1 MRKALRMGTAHRE
14 GGARPLRLTLGGAA
28 LVVLAALALTAP
40 AQAQSPS
47 AASKGLLFHDGA
59 TVRTVVVSA
68 PLPNAGSDPFYSVMN
83 GAEGQLGIAGLAPG
97 DAGYSGGDWA
107 FYAVAFNEGVT
118 PYLLTSE
125 EAVLAASDAGDVTI
139 TRIPANDFR
148 CPVQP

>member
-1 MRKALRMGTAHRE
+1 MGTAHRE
-14 GGARPLRLTLGGAA
+14 SGARSLRLILGSAA

-40 AQAQSPS
+40 AQAQSTN

-68 PLPNAGSDPFYSVMN
+68 PLPNGGSDPFYAVTN

-107 FYAVAFNEGVT
+107 FHAVTFNEGVT

-125 EAVLAASDAGDVTI
+125 EAVLTASAAGDVTI